1 MQQIVY
7 EEEMTR
13 KEMAF
18 IARLLEQDSIGY
30 FRVLRM
36 MLVVAV
42 SSIVIIG
49 LIASLVKPE
58 NKLEEQFSLPNY
70 IFAATLALLFLL
82 GITIYGK
89 KRFSRKY
96 RADLKHGIK
105 RVIALSIRQKQYVAL
120 SRTFHF
126 HLNYPGLNSIQVS
139 AADFETFRIGDMVHV
154 EFAKYSQ
161 TYLGYF

>member
-7 EEEMTR
+7 EEEMTQ
-13 KEMAF
+13 KEKDF
-18 IARLLEQDSIGY
+18 IALLLERDAVGY

-36 MLVVAV
+36 MFAVAILI
-42 SSIVIIG
+42 IVIIG

-58 NKLEEQFSLPNY
+58 NKLEEQFSMSNY
-70 IFAATLALLFLL
+70 IIAATLSLLLLL

-89 KRFSRKY
+89 KKFSGKY
-96 RADLKHGIK
+96 RADLKHGLK
-105 RVIALSIRQKQYVAL
+105 RVIALSIQQKQYVEL
-120 SRTFHF
+120 SQTFHF
-126 HLNYPGLNSIQVS
+126 HLNYPGLNSIQVNV
-139 AADFETFRIGDMVHV
+139 ADFKTFNVGDVIHV